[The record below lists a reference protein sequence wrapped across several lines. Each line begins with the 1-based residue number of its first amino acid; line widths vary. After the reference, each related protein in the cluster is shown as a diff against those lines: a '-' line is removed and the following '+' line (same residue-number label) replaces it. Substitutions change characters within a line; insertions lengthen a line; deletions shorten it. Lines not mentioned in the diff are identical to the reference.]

1 MSDSGRHQ
9 PPRPAAGGA
18 YGGGGGSGEGGAGEE
33 SLCLV
38 RIRGRKFVTAT
49 EVRRMLTYADV
60 CGG

>member
-9 PPRPAAGGA
+9 TPRPAAGGA

-38 RIRGRKFVTAT
+38 RIRGRKFITAT
-49 EVRRMLTYADV
+49 EV
-60 CGG
+60 